1 MKKLFPVLAA
11 LALVTSSGCAPP
23 VDVEA
28 ERAAIRRFHDEC
40 INAALAGDV
49 GVTVSCFAE
58 EGQLLPPNASL
69 IKGKDAIGE
78 FLSQIVENPSFS
90 GSHKIAKVEVS
101 RSGDLAYI
109 HYTYELTLND
119 PDGNPVTEHGKAIYV
134 LKKTATGEWK
144 FLIDIWNADPPAIG
158 AGA

>member
-1 MKKLFPVLAA
+1 MKELFLILATVLVLAA
-11 LALVTSSGCAPP
+11 SGCAPQ
-23 VDVEA
+23 VDIEA
-28 ERAAIRRFHDEC
+28 ERAAVHKFHDEC

-58 EGQLLPPNASL
+58 EGQFLPPNAPP

-90 GSHKIAKVEVS
+90 GSHEIVKVEVS

-134 LKKTATGEWK
+134 LKKQPQGGWK

-158 AGA
+158 AGE